1 MQNSASREESFKEH
15 LNTPKLHRS
24 SAIPTY
30 AREHSAEQDTSCT
43 TFVRTWHPKVLS
55 YSFFSTVTQTFGN
68 ILAAIIDEAMSW
80 EKEQQEAEAAAAAA
94 EVEDNEEEDDPFA

>member
-1 MQNSASREESFKEH
+1 MQNSASREESFREH
-15 LNTPKLHRS
+15 LNTSKLHTS

-55 YSFFSTVTQTFGN
+55 YSFFSTATN
-68 ILAAIIDEAMSW
+68 SDLWEYLAIIDEAVAW

-94 EVEDNEEEDDPFA
+94 EVEDDEEEDDPFA